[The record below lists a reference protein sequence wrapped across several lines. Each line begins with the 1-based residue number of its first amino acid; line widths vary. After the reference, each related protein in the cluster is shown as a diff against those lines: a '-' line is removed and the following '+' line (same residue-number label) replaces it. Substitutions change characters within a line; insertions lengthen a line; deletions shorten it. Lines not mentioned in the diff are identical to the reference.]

1 MSGFQEL
8 ETAVLYKRYVSAR
21 QLKFKLSTM
30 VRSSEQRGL
39 RLQGYPGFPG
49 SQNFLRNVPG
59 LRGFIFHGGQ
69 QRLLLR
75 PSLRSQVFRKSFVG
89 KSDDLVAGVQDRLG

>member
-8 ETAVLYKRYVSAR
+8 ETAILHKWYVSAS
-21 QLKFKLSTM
+21 QLKFELGTV
-30 VRSSEQRGL
+30 VRSSKQCGL

-49 SQNFLRNVPG
+49 SQNFLGNVPG
-59 LRGFIFHGGQ
+59 LRGFILHGGQ

-75 PSLRSQVFRKSFVG
+75 PSFRSQVFRKSFVG
-89 KSDDLVAGVQDRLG
+89 KSNEIGRASCRERV